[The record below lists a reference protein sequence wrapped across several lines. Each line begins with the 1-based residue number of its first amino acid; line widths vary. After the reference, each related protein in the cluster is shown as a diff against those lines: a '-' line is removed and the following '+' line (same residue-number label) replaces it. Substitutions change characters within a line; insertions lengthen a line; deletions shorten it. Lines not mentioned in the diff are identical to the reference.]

1 MPPPCPPPPPPPSL
15 PPTARNAT
23 LTSFTFGTPPLFI
36 QYVVE
41 DRDGSANVFSAVVA
55 RKTHAQYARRV
66 WIYGTFYIMYML
78 FFSYYIFLYDAT
90 FQDNDVVNSV
100 LVTTILTSLLESF
113 ITFPTQL
120 LMNVAL
126 WPFVAIV
133 LLSPD
138 FMNSFKNLEKGKSL
152 LDGSH
157 NWRYKTLPSPRSP
170 PLQALSARASTNARL
185 AFFSGSRTASGSK
198 MMAKARARARVP
210 TRSTSPCR
218 MARWIG

>member
-1 MPPPCPPPPPPPSL
+1 M
-15 PPTARNAT
+15 
-23 LTSFTFGTPPLFI
+23 
-36 QYVVE
+36 
-41 DRDGSANVFSAVVA
+41 A
-55 RKTHAQYARRV
+55 RKTHAQYVRRV
-66 WIYGTFYIMYML
+66 WFYGTFYIMYML

-120 LMNVAL
+120 FINVAL
-126 WPFVAIV
+126 WPLVAIV

-138 FMNSFKNLEKGKSL
+138 FMHTFKDLEKGNVGTSP
-152 LDGSH
+152 H
-157 NWRYKTLPSPRSP
+157 NWHHKVLAPPRSP

-185 AFFSGSRTASGSK
+185 AYSSGSRTASGSRT
-198 MMAKARARARVP
+198 MARARARVA

-218 MARWIG
+218 MATWIG

>member
-1 MPPPCPPPPPPPSL
+1 MSL
-15 PPTARNAT
+15 AHSG
-23 LTSFTFGTPPLFI
+23 LTGVTQQAASFTLCTPLHSVV

-55 RKTHAQYARRV
+55 RKTHAQYVRRV
-66 WIYGTFYIMYML
+66 WFYGTFYIMYML

-120 LMNVAL
+120 FINVAL
-126 WPFVAIV
+126 WPLVAIV

-138 FMNSFKNLEKGKSL
+138 FMHTFKDLEKGNVGTSP
-152 LDGSH
+152 H
-157 NWRYKTLPSPRSP
+157 NWHHKVLAPPRSP
-170 PLQALSARASTNARL
+170 L
-185 AFFSGSRTASGSK
+185 
-198 MMAKARARARVP
+198 
-210 TRSTSPCR
+210 CR
-218 MARWIG
+218 R